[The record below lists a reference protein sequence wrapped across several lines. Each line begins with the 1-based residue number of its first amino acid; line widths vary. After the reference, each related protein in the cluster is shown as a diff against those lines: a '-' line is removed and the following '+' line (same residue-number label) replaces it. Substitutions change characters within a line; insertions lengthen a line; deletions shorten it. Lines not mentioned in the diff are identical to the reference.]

1 MESPPEKTLK
11 GANQHQGNNRQ
22 DDERLPEG
30 AELQQQHRKYQT
42 DRQRQGLYGRAKGF
56 RLTLGF
62 PANGIGITRRP
73 ILLQIF

>member
-30 AELQQQHRKYQT
+30 AELQQQHRKYQK
-42 DRQRQGLYGRAKGF
+42 DRQR
-56 RLTLGF
+56 
-62 PANGIGITRRP
+62 
-73 ILLQIF
+73 